1 MKILTL
7 QGGARKKGNTAS
19 ILDLVVTELTSM
31 GHETT
36 SLTLHDK
43 NIKGC
48 LACGQC
54 KKEADKINCIQEDD
68 AWSILDAMV
77 AADLVIFTSPL
88 YFWGL
93 TGPLKSLIDRTYSLF
108 TGYHLPE
115 HSSLIEG
122 QRQALLMT
130 GGGPYENNAEP
141 VFEAFR
147 KLQAP
152 HKTIN
157 AGELYIGSCTTPEKL
172 DSEAKKQAI
181 AFAHE
186 IIG

>member
-7 QGGARKKGNTAS
+7 QGGARKKGNTAT
-19 ILDLVVTELTSM
+19 ILDWVVSELTSI
-31 GHETT
+31 GHEIT
-36 SLTLHDK
+36 SVTLHDK
-43 NIKGC
+43 TIKGC

-68 AWSILDAMV
+68 TWPILDEMV

-88 YFWGL
+88 YFWGFS
-93 TGPLKSLIDRTYSLF
+93 GPLKSFIDRTYSLY
-108 TGYHLPE
+108 TGYHQPE
-115 HSSLIEG
+115 HASLVDG

-152 HKTIN
+152 HKAIN
-157 AGELYIGSCTTPEKL
+157 AGELYIGSCTAPENL

-181 AFAHE
+181 AFAHK
-186 IIG
+186 IVS